1 MLNEMQ
7 GLALLGLL
15 VCQYYLIRGCFA
27 IREGIADSGGSITT
41 KIDRTADLL
50 DEVAQLISDFTD
62 NLGQEQN
69 PQPPVNPVSALLT
82 AFMTRTPMAEHA
94 TPQQE
99 WEVLP
104 NNDNPPTPEQAQG

>member
-15 VCQYYLIRGCFA
+15 ICQYYLIRGCFQ
-27 IREGIADSGGSITT
+27 IKEGITESGGSITT

-50 DEVAQLISDFTD
+50 DEMAQLIADFSDSM
-62 NLGQEQN
+62 GGEQN
-69 PQPPVNPVSALLT
+69 PQPPLSPVNALLT
-82 AFMTRTPMAEHA
+82 AFMSRTPMADHA
-94 TPQQE
+94 TPSEE

-104 NNDNPPTPEQAQG
+104 NNDNPTPTNEA